1 MCHIISRLEVQ
12 TTLLSFCQD
21 IWQQRLAKSWGLG
34 TDNKFQYIIDNN
46 IEDNKIIASREIDEK
61 YYKLTT
67 REDEMDKL
75 PVIVV
80 YENSV
85 GTPKEII
92 NLFIDNLKKNKLVTF
107 NGLGNDPL
115 VIRAN
120 ENTINK
126 LTYNLK
132 LLYLVEEERIDNTI
146 NITIKDDKVHFI
158 YGLKGEYNALD
169 DSITY
174 DVENYSCKKEIEV
187 TKYGDKINYTC
198 VYAEREE

>member
-1 MCHIISRLEVQ
+1 M
-12 TTLLSFCQD
+12 
-21 IWQQRLAKSWGLG
+21 
-34 TDNKFQYIIDNN
+34 
-46 IEDNKIIASREIDEK
+46 EDNKIIASREIDEK

-146 NITIKDDKVHFI
+146 NITIRDDKVHFI
-158 YGLKGEYNALD
+158 HGLNGEYNALE
-169 DSITY
+169 DSIKY
-174 DVENYSCKKEIEV
+174 NESNYTCIKEIEV
-187 TKYGDKINYTC
+187 TKYGERLNYKC
-198 VYAEREE
+198 DYIEEEE